1 MVLENFKSM
10 KHIYILLFSLL
21 FLTCGNKENNTETVE
36 NTPTK
41 SNVITVTKAQFESE
55 QMVLDTLKTLDFS
68 TGIAVTGM
76 IDVPPKN
83 KSSITTFIGG
93 YITNTPLLVGDEVK
107 KGQLLVSLK
116 NPEYVEIQQNY
127 LEIAEQLNY
136 LKAEFN
142 RQKTLFDEQ
151 ITSEKN
157 YLKAQST
164 YKSSLATYNGL
175 KKKLQM
181 MNISPTAVEQGNI
194 TSTINLYAPINGN
207 VTKVNVSN
215 GAYVA
220 PNDVILEIVDI
231 DHIHLELSVF
241 EKDIMHIKKGQKIQF
256 KIPEASEKTF
266 EADVHLVGTTID
278 ETTRRVKVHGHVDK
292 DLANFIVGMFVEANI
307 ITDSKKG
314 LGLPNE
320 AIISEDK
327 NNYVLV
333 LDETTTDGYQFK
345 KLKVNIGQQD
355 ENATEILNPRVLQNK
370 QILVKGIGMLLEES
384 GEGGHSH

>member
-1 MVLENFKSM
+1 M
-10 KHIYILLFSLL
+10 KNIYILLFSLL
-21 FLTCGNKENNTETVE
+21 FLACGNKENNTETVE
-36 NTPTK
+36 NTPIK
-41 SNVITVTKAQFESE
+41 SNIITVTKAQFESE
-55 QMVLDTLKTLDFS
+55 QMVLDSLKTLDFS

-83 KSSITTFIGG
+83 KSSISTFVGG
-93 YITNTPLLVGDEVK
+93 YVSQTPLLVGDVVK

-136 LKAEFN
+136 LKVEFN
-142 RQKTLFDEQ
+142 RQKTLFDEE

-194 TSTINLYAPINGN
+194 TSTISLYAPINGN

-215 GAYVA
+215 GTYVS

-266 EADVHLVGTTID
+266 EAEVHLVGTTID
-278 ETTRRVKVHGHVDK
+278 ETTRRVEVHAHVD
-292 DLANFIVGMFVEANI
+292 DDSNNFIVGMFVEAKI
-307 ITDSKKG
+307 ITDSKKSI
-314 LGLPNE
+314 GLPNE
-320 AIISEDK
+320 AIIKE
-327 NNYVLV
+327 NNENYVLLLEEV
-333 LDETTTDGYQFK
+333 TTDKYQFK
-345 KLKVNIGQQD
+345 KLKVSVGQKD
-355 ENATEILNPRVLQNK
+355 ESHTEILNPDSLQNK
-370 QILVKGIGMLLEES
+370 QILVKGIGMLLEDPSE
-384 GEGGHSH
+384 E

>member
-1 MVLENFKSM
+1 M
-10 KHIYILLFSLL
+10 KNLYILIVSIL
-21 FLTCGNKENNTETVE
+21 FLACGDKENNAEPVVDTTTE
-36 NTPTK
+36 
-41 SNVITVTKAQFESE
+41 SNMISATKAQFKSE
-55 QMVLDTLKTLDFS
+55 NMVLDSLKTLHFQS
-68 TGIAVTGM
+68 TIPVTGM

-83 KSSITTFIGG
+83 KSSITTFVGG
-93 YITNTPLLVGDEVK
+93 YVSHTPLLVGEEVK

-136 LKAEFN
+136 LKAEYD
-142 RQKTLFDEQ
+142 RQKSLYDEE

-164 YKSSLATYNGL
+164 YKSNLATYNGL
-175 KKKLQM
+175 RKKLQM
-181 MNISPTAVEQGNI
+181 MNISPSAVEQGQI

-215 GAYVA
+215 GSYVS
-220 PNDVILEIVDI
+220 PNDVIMEIVDI

-241 EKDIMHIKKGQKIQF
+241 EKDIMHIKKGQNIEF

-266 EADVHLVGTTID
+266 EAEVHLVGTTID

-307 ITDSKKG
+307 ITDSKSG
-314 LGLPNE
+314 IGLPNE
-320 AIISEDK
+320 AIVSI
-327 NNYVLV
+327 NNNSYVLV
-333 LDETTTDGYQFK
+333 LEATTTESYQFK
-345 KLKVNIGQQD
+345 KLNVSVGQKD
-355 ENATEILNPRVLQNK
+355 ENYTEILNPEDLKNK
-370 QILVKGIGMLLEES
+370 QILVKGIGMLMEEPS
-384 GEGGHSH
+384 EE